1 MLCAGVD
8 FAEFDAAAAE
18 NGLAAAG
25 WGRGGYTRFVSYRE
39 IEALLESAGYSAEE
53 IDYDWAGAGNPADV
67 ETAAAGGVFS
77 WAS

>member
-8 FAEFDAAAAE
+8 FAEFDTAAAE
-18 NGLAAAG
+18 NGLAAAD

-53 IDYDWAGAGNPADV
+53 IDYDWAGAGSENLAWFNPIP
-67 ETAAAGGVFS
+67 AAS
-77 WAS
+77 PIC